1 MLIGIDASRAT
12 RPQRTGT
19 ENYSLHLLRHLL
31 ATGGGHRFRLYFN
44 QPPPPDLFP
53 GGDWE
58 MRAIPLPRL
67 WTHLRLSWEVMRHG
81 PDVLFV
87 PAHVIPLL
95 HPASSVATL
104 HDLGYLKYPQAHPR
118 FQRLYLDWGTRWNAH
133 VARHLIA
140 DSQATKLDLVV
151 HYRIPAEKITVVSP
165 GVHLSPASPR
175 EIAGVRSRYR
185 LPENYILF
193 VGTLQPRKNLPT
205 LFQAYRDLA
214 RPNGTDY
221 QLVLAG
227 KRGWLFDGVL
237 RHIEALG
244 LSDRIRLL
252 DYVPSQDLPGLL
264 GGARLLVQPS
274 LYEGFGLTLLEAMAV
289 GVPVVTSNAAA
300 LPEVAGDA
308 AILVNPRDVDA
319 WREALRQALT
329 DEALRQELIL
339 RGTRRVDLFSWER
352 CARETLTVLERVG
365 GGR

>member
-31 ATGGGHRFRLYFN
+31 ARGGGHRFRLYFN

-53 GGDWE
+53 GDDWE

-67 WTHLRLSWEVMRHG
+67 WTHLRLSWEVTRHA

-87 PAHVIPLL
+87 PAHVIPLF
-95 HPASSVATL
+95 HPARSVATI

-118 FQRLYLDWGTRWNAH
+118 AQRLYLDWGTRWNARA
-133 VARHLIA
+133 ARHLIS
-140 DSQATKLDLVV
+140 DSQTTKLDLVM
-151 HYRIPAEKITVVSP
+151 HYGVPAEKITVIYP

-175 EIAGVRSRYR
+175 EIARVRSRYR

-214 RPNGTDY
+214 RHNGTDY

-227 KRGWLFDGVL
+227 KRGWLSDGVL

-244 LSDRIRLL
+244 LNDRVRLL
-252 DYVPSQDLPGLL
+252 DYVPSEDLPGLL
-264 GGARLLVQPS
+264 GGSRLLVQP
-274 LYEGFGLTLLEAMAV
+274 
-289 GVPVVTSNAAA
+289 
-300 LPEVAGDA
+300 
-308 AILVNPRDVDA
+308 
-319 WREALRQALT
+319 
-329 DEALRQELIL
+329 
-339 RGTRRVDLFSWER
+339 
-352 CARETLTVLERVG
+352 
-365 GGR
+365 